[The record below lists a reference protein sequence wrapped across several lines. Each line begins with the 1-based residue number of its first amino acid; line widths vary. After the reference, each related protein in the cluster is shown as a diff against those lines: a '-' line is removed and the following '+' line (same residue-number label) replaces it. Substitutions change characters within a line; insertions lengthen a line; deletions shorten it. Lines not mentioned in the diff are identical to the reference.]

1 MSTAN
6 TPSRRPQT
14 RQVQSRR
21 VQSRQIH
28 DRSKIALI
36 DVFRDAFAERD
47 AKTPGQAQF
56 ENDGKT
62 LTSEVSRRATARNLG
77 VDEETL
83 RAHVIDHLSTLMNT
97 VRLDAVVD
105 LSDTPYVARSV
116 LNYGFQDL
124 SDLSRQALIA
134 PYIARSI
141 RQSLID
147 HEPRLVESSV
157 EVRVTQ
163 IDGDSQQR
171 IAVFVAADLIA
182 DPADITIEFKADI
195 DVGAGKCVS
204 NKPKRKLL

>member
-1 MSTAN
+1 MSTAKTPN
-6 TPSRRPQT
+6 RRTPS
-14 RQVQSRR
+14 RQVQSR
-21 VQSRQIH
+21 QIS

-47 AKTPGQAQF
+47 AKTSGQVHH
-56 ENDGKT
+56 ERDGT
-62 LTSEVSRRATARNLG
+62 TITSEVSHRATARSLG

-83 RAHVIDHLSTLMNT
+83 RAHVIEHLSTLMNT

-141 RQSLID
+141 KQSLID
-147 HEPRLVESSV
+147 HEPRLVQSTV
-157 EVRVTQ
+157 DVRVTQ
-163 IDGDSQQR
+163 VDGDSQQR

-204 NKPKRKLL
+204 NKPKRRLL